1 MSYPVQ
7 NKEYEQSK
15 EILKL
20 AHANKQTKKAP
31 EGLISDLGYLHQ

>member
-20 AHANKQTKKAP
+20 AHANKKAP
-31 EGLISDLGYLHQ
+31 KGLISDLGYLHQ

>member
-7 NKEYEQSK
+7 NKEYKQSK

-20 AHANKQTKKAP
+20 AHANKQKKP
-31 EGLISDLGYLHQ
+31 LKG